1 MTLFHSV
8 FSKSTATFI
17 AAVLCLCVA
26 AAPTTWAG
34 DKPSKKVPTASEQ
47 RLERV
52 NINKASIPQ
61 LTQLT
66 GVGEKKAIAIVK
78 YRNKHGKFRS
88 IDQLADVSGIGEKI
102 VEKNRLR
109 LAI

>member
-1 MTLFHSV
+1 MTLLHSLL
-8 FSKSTATFI
+8 SKTTATFV
-17 AAVLCLCVA
+17 AAVLCLCVV
-26 AAPTTWAG
+26 AAPGAWAG
-34 DKPSKKVPTASEQ
+34 DKSSKKTPAASEQ

-102 VEKNRLR
+102 VEKNRSR